1 MQGAGSGNRSGFFM
15 AAYLACGKYRLS
27 LERPLVMGI
36 VNVTPDSFSD
46 GGRHFDTARAVAHGR
61 QLLQEG
67 ADILDIGGESS
78 RPGAQA
84 VSAEEELRRV
94 LPVIEAL
101 AADGIP
107 ISVDTVKPE
116 VMRRAVAAG
125 AAIIND
131 IAALR
136 APGALAAA
144 AESGAAVCL
153 MHMQGG
159 PGTMQADPRY
169 GDVVAE
175 VHDFLAQRVAAAQ
188 AAGIPTERI
197 IVDPG
202 FGFGKRLAHNLALL
216 RQLDRFCDL
225 GACVLAGL
233 SRKSM
238 LGEITGRKV
247 SLRDTASVAA
257 ALLAARNGAR
267 ILRVHDVA
275 ATKDALAVW
284 TAVDNQE

>member
-1 MQGAGSGNRSGFFM
+1 
-15 AAYLACGKYRLS
+15 
-27 LERPLVMGI
+27 MGI
-36 VNVTPDSFSD
+36 VNVTPNSFSD
-46 GGRHFDTARAVAHGR
+46 GGRHFDAARAVMHGR
-61 QLLQEG
+61 QLVEEG
-67 ADILDIGGESS
+67 ADMLDVGGESS
-78 RPGAQA
+78 RPGAHS
-84 VSAEEELRRV
+84 VSTEEELRRV

-101 AADGIP
+101 ADCGVP
-107 ISVDTVKPE
+107 LSVDTVKPE

-125 AAIIND
+125 ASVIND
-131 IAALR
+131 ISALR
-136 APGALAAA
+136 APEALVAA

-153 MHMQGG
+153 MHMQGE
-159 PGTMQADPRY
+159 PRTMQTAPSY
-169 GDVVAE
+169 GDVVKE
-175 VHDFLAQRVAAAQ
+175 VRAFLAVRVAAVQ
-188 AAGIPTERI
+188 KAGIPGERI

-216 RQLDRFCDL
+216 RHLDTFRGL

-247 SLRDTASVAA
+247 SERGTASVAA
-257 ALLAARNGAR
+257 ALLAAQNGAR

-284 TAVDNQE
+284 AAMEG